1 MGCDGIWE
9 EKSNEDMVKWVTKR
23 LDDKKE
29 NGKILEELLDE
40 LVAKDTNREY
50 GMDNMSSILINFRG
64 K

>member
-9 EKSNEDMVKWVTKR
+9 QKSNEDMVKWVTKR
-23 LDDKKE
+23 LDSKKD
-29 NGKILEELLDE
+29 NAKIVEELLDQ

-50 GMDNMSSILINFRG
+50 GMDNMSSILINFGG